1 MRRMRLIV
9 PVAAVCLLATPQ
21 GAAAQA
27 RRQAPEQKTVPVTL
41 DLKVGAEAVQGTGAG
56 RCTHA
61 PMASIYDVRAQM
73 WTAGYETNGEPVQL
87 TFWRP
92 TDKSADMFGLQASRV
107 NISTVRGGTPSGSG
121 TVTFEPTGKGGI
133 FKIQAKAADGTAIAG
148 SIKCEAFLPHVA
160 EGG

>member
-1 MRRMRLIV
+1 MRFTV
-9 PVAAVCLLATPQ
+9 PVIAVCLLAAPV
-21 GAAAQA
+21 AAIAQA

-41 DLKVGAEAVQGTGAG
+41 DLKIGSEAVQGTGAG

-61 PMASIYDVRAQM
+61 PMASIYDVRSQM
-73 WTAGYETNGEPVQL
+73 WTAAYEANGKPVQL

-92 TDKSADMFGLQASRV
+92 TDKSADMFGLQASRL

-121 TVTFEPTGKGGI
+121 TVTFEPAGKGGI
-133 FKIQAKAADGTAIAG
+133 FKIQAKAADGTTVAG
-148 SIKCEAFLPHVA
+148 SIKCEGFLPHVA

>member
-9 PVAAVCLLATPQ
+9 PIVAISLLS
-21 GAAAQA
+21 AAQTA
-27 RRQAPEQKTVPVTL
+27 DAQVRRQQPEPKTVPVTL
-41 DLKVGAEAVQGTGAG
+41 DLKVGSEALQGSGPG

-61 PMASIYDVRAQM
+61 PMASIYDVRAQL
-73 WTAGYETNGEPVQL
+73 WTASYEANGNPVQH

-92 TDKSADMFGLQASRV
+92 TDKSADMFGLQAPRV

-121 TVTFEPTGKGGI
+121 TVTFEPSGKGGV
-133 FKIQAKAADGTAIAG
+133 FKIQAKAADGTVVAG
-148 SIKCEAFLPHVA
+148 SIKCEGFLPHVA